1 MQRYTII
8 RMRIIQRCI
17 IYYFLR
23 EITTKPHHWPCHL
36 DTICANFAHVMS
48 CTTVVTGTDYLGMTA
63 AMTQVPLSPR
73 LH

>member
-23 EITTKPHHWPCHL
+23 EITTKPHHWPCHPERSRDDKKIVL
-36 DTICANFAHVMS
+36 LV
-48 CTTVVTGTDYLGMTA
+48 L
-63 AMTQVPLSPR
+63 LR
-73 LH
+73 LVSY